1 MLNKTDHDEVICL
14 EYNLPRAERIDKPH
28 STVPIVVSP
37 RGWSRGEATRQSPV
51 IDEIQSTCA
60 QLYILTL
67 NQSKPSA
74 ELASLTPPPHLKPEL
89 FPGIGLETPL
99 QNVDRYFSELWDQT
113 YINPTNTARMPMLSS
128 RVRRFFVEPMFISL
142 EPLSDT
148 CSAVSGCK
156 RSICPSVWAISRR
169 AH

>member
-28 STVPIVVSP
+28 STVPIAVSP
-37 RGWSRGEATRQSPV
+37 RGWSREATRQSPV
-51 IDEIQSTCA
+51 IDEIQSRCA
-60 QLYILTL
+60 QLYVLTL
-67 NQSKPSA
+67 NQSKSSA

-99 QNVDRYFSELWDQT
+99 ENIDRYFSELWNQA
-113 YINPTNTARMPMLSS
+113 YIDPTNTARIPSS
-128 RVRRFFVEPMFISL
+128 RVRRFLVEPMFISL
-142 EPLSDT
+142 EPLSNT
-148 CSAVSGCK
+148 CSAASGCK
-156 RSICPSVWAISRR
+156 RSICPLVWAISRR